1 MKSVVDNGGRRPLA
15 GRNFR
20 VEIDEGNGR
29 RTEVGCSEVV
39 FPALGTQHDPFEPG
53 APEPLLLRRAA
64 TGGAEFHAWWDEA
77 RRGRAPQRRTV
88 SITLLG
94 DDHGSVL
101 MRWCFRNVRPLSL
114 HYSPLDAMGHAL
126 LIETIEL
133 AFDGVEI
140 G

>member
-1 MKSVVDNGGRRPLA
+1 MKSRVDDGERRPLA

-29 RTEVGCSEVV
+29 RVEVGCSEVV
-39 FPALGTQHDPFEPG
+39 FPALDAVDDPFEPR

-64 TGGAEFHAWWDEA
+64 TGGAEFHAWWEQA
-77 RRGRAPQRRTV
+77 RHGRAPQRRTV
-88 SITLLG
+88 HVTLLG
-94 DDHGSVL
+94 DDLASEP
-101 MRWCFRNVRPLSL
+101 MRWRFRNARPVSL
-114 HYSPLDAMGHAL
+114 HYSALNAMGGAL
-126 LIETIEL
+126 LIETLAL

>member
-1 MKSVVDNGGRRPLA
+1 MKSLVNDGERRPCA

-39 FPALGTQHDPFEPG
+39 FPALGALPDPFQPG
-53 APEPLLLRRAA
+53 AAEHLLLRRAA
-64 TGGAEFHAWWDEA
+64 TGDAEFHAWWDKA
-77 RRGRAPQRRTV
+77 RRGSAPQRRTV

-94 DDHGSVL
+94 DDHATAL
-101 MRWCFRNVRPLSL
+101 MRWRFRNAWPVSL
-114 HYSPLDAMGHAL
+114 HYSPLNAMDNAL
-126 LIETIEL
+126 VIESITI

>member
-1 MKSVVDNGGRRPLA
+1 VKSLVDGDERRPLA

-29 RTEVGCSEVV
+29 RFEVGCSEVV
-39 FPALGTQHDPFEPG
+39 FPALDAVDDPFEHR

-64 TGGAEFHAWWDEA
+64 TGGAEFHAWWEKA
-77 RRGRAPQRRTV
+77 RHGRAPQRRTLH
-88 SITLLG
+88 ITLLG
-94 DDHGSVL
+94 DDHASVT
-101 MRWCFRNVRPLSL
+101 MRWCFRDARPVSL

-126 LIETIEL
+126 LFETLAI

>member
-1 MKSVVDNGGRRPLA
+1 MKSLVNDGERRPCT

-29 RTEVGCSEVV
+29 RIELGCSEVV
-39 FPALGTQHDPFEPG
+39 FPAFGALPDLHEPG
-53 APEPLLLRRAA
+53 AGEHLLLRRAA
-64 TGGAEFHAWWDEA
+64 TGGAELHAWWDRA

-94 DDHGSVL
+94 DDQATAL
-101 MRWCFRNVRPLSL
+101 MRWRFRNARPVTL
-114 HYSPLDAMGHAL
+114 HYSPLNAMGNTL
-126 LIETIEL
+126 VIESIAL